1 MGTSYELL
9 VMKLRARDLYDSF
22 EKMTGEGCLLV
33 IVLDV
38 HPQLAEQH
46 TFVHSYFNAVIS
58 FANIHLAFNRM
69 NRVAIVAANHLETRF
84 LYPQTTG
91 EKVDRQKDG
100 RLEYLNH
107 VDESIEEELKQML
120 SRDHNARQT
129 ESLLSGAI
137 CRGLLYIK
145 RLESEEAISRRIN
158 ARLLVIKYSS
168 DTGSQYLNYIN
179 TYLSAQKIG
188 AAVDVCVIGSD
199 CGLLQQGADISGGY
213 YYCLQEI
220 SELLQTL
227 IMMYQPDIAT
237 RKKLNAPPPES
248 VDYRAAC
255 FCHHTLVD
263 MGNVCSN
270 CLSVY
275 CRAVPL
281 CSTCDVIFQTD
292 RPLMKALKK
301 KK

>member
-1 MGTSYELL
+1 
-9 VMKLRARDLYDSF
+9 
-22 EKMTGEGCLLV
+22 MTGEGCLLV
-33 IVLDV
+33 MVLDV
-38 HPQLAEQH
+38 HPQLSEQH
-46 TFVHSYFNAVIS
+46 GFVHSYLNSIMAFTN
-58 FANIHLAFNRM
+58 NHLAFSRM
-69 NRVAIVAANHLETRF
+69 NRVAIIAANHVETRF
-84 LYPQTTG
+84 LYPQPSG
-91 EKVDRQKDG
+91 EKGDRQKDG

-107 VDESIEEELKQML
+107 VDESIEEELRSMMSQ
-120 SRDHNARQT
+120 DHSIKQT

-145 RLESEEAISRRIN
+145 RLENEQAISQKIHSRM
-158 ARLLVIKYSS
+158 LVIKISS

-188 AAVDVCVIGSD
+188 AAIDVCVIGND

-213 YYCLQEI
+213 YFCLQEI
-220 SELLQTL
+220 SELLQSL
-227 IMMYQPDIAT
+227 IMLYQPDIAT
-237 RKKLNAPPPES
+237 RKKLNAPPPDS

-255 FCHHTLVD
+255 FCHHSLVD

-275 CRAVPL
+275 CRVVPL

>member
-1 MGTSYELL
+1 MTGDGSVL
-9 VMKLRARDLYDSF
+9 VM
-22 EKMTGEGCLLV
+22 V
-33 IVLDV
+33 VDV
-38 HPQLAEQH
+38 HPQMAEQPEYI
-46 TFVHSYFNAVIS
+46 HSYLNSVIA
-58 FANIHLAFNRM
+58 FANYHLAFSRM
-69 NRVAIVAANHLETRF
+69 NKVALIAANHHETRF
-84 LYPQTTG
+84 LYPQPTG

-107 VDESIEEELKQML
+107 VDESIAEELKDMMCKTQ
-120 SRDHNARQT
+120 SVKQT

-137 CRGLLYIK
+137 CRALLYTK
-145 RLESEEAISRRIN
+145 RLEEEETIKKKLNSRI
-158 ARLLVIKYSS
+158 LVIKIST

-188 AAVDVCVIGSD
+188 AAIDVCVIGSD

-213 YYCLQEI
+213 YCCLQDV
-220 SELLQTL
+220 SELLQSL
-227 IMMYQPDIAT
+227 VMMYQPDIAT

-275 CRAVPL
+275 CRTVPL

-292 RPLMKALKK
+292 RPVMKALKRK
-301 KK
+301 K